1 MNIIKLFSIFFC
13 AFLLSSCDNP
23 SPGVDKETIHLTS
36 LSPYSYE
43 FSNQYGKNRI
53 DYFFTENDYQDNA
66 GFREKLYNL
75 IENVKNKVDFQYNL
89 YSIYVYKKTTR
100 LNENFSGGD
109 HDLRG
114 VYNNDLISYSRWN
127 QGNIDI
133 FYFIE
138 DGKVVFDMIKND
150 QVSPTWEFD

>member
-1 MNIIKLFSIFFC
+1 MNVIKLFAIVFC
-13 AFLLSSCDNP
+13 IFLLFSCDDI
-23 SPGVDKETIHLTS
+23 SPGVDEETIHLMP
-36 LSPYSYE
+36 LSPYKYE

-53 DYFFTENDYQDNA
+53 DYFFTDNDYQDDA

-75 IENVKNKVDFQYNL
+75 VENIKNKVDFQYNL

-100 LNENFSGGD
+100 LNENFLGD
-109 HDLRG
+109 NNDLRG

-133 FYFIE
+133 FYLIE

-150 QVSPTWEFD
+150 PVSPSWEFD